1 MAELTTIARP
11 YAKAAFLHAQE
22 TGALEKWESMLQL
35 AAAVVRD
42 GAMRAA
48 LEAPQRGAGERAR
61 LMIEVCGEELDEGAQ
76 NFIHQLSQNKRLSLL
91 PVIAQL
97 FHRLMAA
104 QQRFQDVEVTS
115 AFELEDGETQKLSDS
130 LKQRLGME
138 VNVSTSVDDSLIG
151 GVLVRAGD
159 TVIDGSVRGRLN
171 RLAERLN
178 SRV

>member
-22 TGALEKWESMLQL
+22 AGALDKWESMLQL

-42 GAMRAA
+42 DAMRVA
-48 LEAPQRGAGERAR
+48 LEEPQRGAEERAR
-61 LMIEVCGEELDEGAQ
+61 LMIEVCGDELDEGAR

-91 PVIAQL
+91 PVIAGL

-115 AFELEDGETQKLSDS
+115 AFELDDGETQKLSDS

-151 GVLVRAGD
+151 GVVVRAGD